1 MKKSGLTW
9 LLLCIVYIIQA
20 QTITIRDKI
29 SKDQLEYVLLEDKN
43 SSVRIITDVYGQADI
58 SKYKQAS
65 TIRISRTG
73 YRSIDI
79 SYQEIEKQNFTIY
92 LQLIEITIEE
102 VVVSANRWNQYS
114 KNIPE
119 KVSVI
124 RSRDARLINPQTAA
138 DLLGA
143 SGEVF
148 IQKSQQGGGSPMIR
162 GFSSNRLLYSIDGV
176 RMNSA
181 IFRSGNLQ
189 NIISLDPFII
199 QKTEILFG
207 PGSILYGSDAIGG
220 VMSFQTIL
228 PQFSSDSSSTKF
240 GGSGSLRYSSVNNE
254 VTGNATFSFGK
265 KRFASFTSVSH
276 SNFGDLTMGKNGK
289 HIYKYIYPLEVLYFF

>member
-148 IQKSQQGGGSPMIR
+148 IQ
-162 GFSSNRLLYSIDGV
+162 N
-176 RMNSA
+176 
-181 IFRSGNLQ
+181 
-189 NIISLDPFII
+189 
-199 QKTEILFG
+199 
-207 PGSILYGSDAIGG
+207 
-220 VMSFQTIL
+220 
-228 PQFSSDSSSTKF
+228 
-240 GGSGSLRYSSVNNE
+240 
-254 VTGNATFSFGK
+254 
-265 KRFASFTSVSH
+265 
-276 SNFGDLTMGKNGK
+276 
-289 HIYKYIYPLEVLYFF
+289 